1 MQHALQ
7 PTSCLTCLC
16 ALTSNLASQQDELR
30 SWPSWAFWRSTVP
43 GGERSALLH
52 ADPWQVSSLFLGGNF
67 IMVVGAIAGLL
78 FPDLKVKFAPVRA
91 LPPALPQHRPP
102 HAPADSD
109 LPCAAGRVAASLK
122 IQATASGF

>member
-7 PTSCLTCLC
+7 PTPCLTCLC

-30 SWPSWAFWRSTVP
+30 SWPRWAFWRSTVP

-67 IMVVGAIAGLL
+67 IMVGHRWAAWFQLMG
-78 FPDLKVKFAPVRA
+78 KFGQVHA
-91 LPPALPQHRPP
+91 LPPALPQYRLQ

-109 LPCAAGRVAASLK
+109 LPRAAGRIAVSLK
-122 IQATASGF
+122 LQATALGF